1 MQKGPIKNP
10 EEMKKKIL
18 ISAAKNFAKKG
29 YSGTSLKDI
38 ALTAKVSKGG
48 LYHHFSNKEDLF
60 VAVCTENVNNTMK
73 KTKEFFAKK
82 QSTQPGKDDKLFHEL
97 SEFYDNVVVG
107 SKDLERLWI
116 EGMME
121 SDHNVKLRK
130 MLLKIEK
137 ETSAWGFE
145 TLKQVRDNTE
155 LLTGYSD
162 SELYDI
168 TIGFGAIYKGIL
180 VERLMGKS
188 AKQVRKSWIQTVY
201 AIYNSK
207 NNLKR

>member
-1 MQKGPIKNP
+1 MVASPPALSEQLKLMDYRIEVNVELGRNQKDKF
-10 EEMKKKIL
+10 L
-18 ISAAKNFAKKG
+18 
-29 YSGTSLKDI
+29 
-38 ALTAKVSKGG
+38 
-48 LYHHFSNKEDLF
+48 EDLYF
-60 VAVCTENVNNTMK
+60 VLDKRFEVAEWLLNNH
-73 KTKEFFAKK
+73 EWDFA
-82 QSTQPGKDDKLFHEL
+82 QIHIMETDRMNHYFWTDNMNDGSEYRDLI
-97 SEFYDNVVVG
+97 EFYDSVVVG
-107 SKDLERLWI
+107 TKDLERLWI

-130 MLLKIEK
+130 MLIKIEK
-137 ETSAWGFE
+137 ETSVWGLE

-168 TIGFGAIYKGIL
+168 TGGFGALYKGTL

-188 AKQVRKSWIQTVY
+188 PKEVRMSWIQTVY

>member
-18 ISAAKNFAKKG
+18 VSAAKNFAKKG
-29 YSGTSLKDI
+29 YAGTSLKDI
-38 ALTAKVSKGG
+38 ALTAKISKGG

-82 QSTQPGKDDKLFHEL
+82 QSTQPCKDDELFDEL

-107 SKDLERLWI
+107 PKDLERLWV

-121 SDHNVKLRK
+121 SDHNVRLRK

-145 TLKQVRDNTE
+145 TLKQVRDNTK

-168 TIGFGAIYKGIL
+168 TIGFGAIYKGTL

-188 AKQVRKSWIQTVY
+188 PKQVRKSWIQTVY
-201 AIYNSK
+201 AIYNST
-207 NNLKR
+207 NNLKK